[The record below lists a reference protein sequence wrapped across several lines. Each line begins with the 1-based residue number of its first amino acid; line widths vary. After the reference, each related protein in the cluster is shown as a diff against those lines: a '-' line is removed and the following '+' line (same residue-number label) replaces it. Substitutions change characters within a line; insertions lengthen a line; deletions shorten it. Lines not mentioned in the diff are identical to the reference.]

1 MTEAVYTATSEYI
14 VEMEQRPVKHRISV
28 SGVLKHLG
36 VSRSGY
42 HAWKKRCPS
51 AAEKYRGEIKEKI
64 RKIYDDSHQNYGAPK
79 ITRELWKDG
88 ERIAVKTV
96 ANYMR
101 QMGIKAQW
109 VKPYTQ
115 TTAVPDFSTKLCNLL
130 DEQFNPSYP
139 DAVWVSDITYIRT
152 FDGFVY
158 LTSIMDLYSRKIIAW
173 VLSETL
179 EAVHAVECIE
189 KAKKIRKVTQPL
201 IIHTDRGCQ
210 YVSDAFC
217 KATSGM
223 VNSYSRKAYPWDN
236 ACIES
241 FHALLKR
248 EWINR
253 FKIFN
258 YRHAYKLVF
267 EYIETF
273 YNTVRTHS
281 HCGYLSPDQYEEEYY
296 AALNEKAEALAG

>member
-1 MTEAVYTATSEYI
+1 MKIPTRT
-14 VEMEQRPVKHRISV
+14 MEP
-28 SGVLKHLG
+28 L
-36 VSRSGY
+36 RSQGNCGKP
-42 HAWKKRCPS
+42 AKK
-51 AAEKYRGEIKEKI
+51 
-64 RKIYDDSHQNYGAPK
+64 
-79 ITRELWKDG
+79 
-88 ERIAVKTV
+88 IAVKTV

-109 VKPYTQ
+109 VKPYVQ
-115 TTAVPDFSTKLCNLL
+115 TTIDSDFSSKLHNILN
-130 DEQFNPSYP
+130 EQFNPAQP
-139 DAVWVSDITYIRT
+139 DAVWVSDITYIWT

-173 VLSETL
+173 VLGETL
-179 EAVHAVECIE
+179 EASHVVECIE
-189 KAKKIRKVTQPL
+189 KAKKIRRIAHPL

-210 YVSDAFC
+210 YVSDAFR
-217 KATSGM
+217 KATEGM
-223 VNSYSRKAYPWDN
+223 VNSYSKKAYPWDN

-258 YRHAYKLVF
+258 YRHAYNLVF

-281 HCGYLSPDQYEEEYY
+281 HCGYLSPDQYEKEYY
-296 AALNEKAEALAG
+296 AALDERAEALAG